1 MLDPDLF
8 PFFFNF
14 DCQKMQFHL
23 RRKFIGYIK
32 KKWNEKSDYKSHRAT
47 AFINIWFLL
56 QIKKENY
63 WTCVKTAN
71 VLDIV

>member
-8 PFFFNF
+8 PFFKLWLSKDAVSFTS
-14 DCQKMQFHL
+14 KIY
-23 RRKFIGYIK
+23 RIYKK

>member
-8 PFFFNF
+8 PFFKL
-14 DCQKMQFHL
+14 CQKMQFHL

-47 AFINIWFLL
+47 AFINI
-56 QIKKENY
+56 
-63 WTCVKTAN
+63 
-71 VLDIV
+71 

>member
-8 PFFFNF
+8 PFLNF

-47 AFINIWFLL
+47 AFINI
-56 QIKKENY
+56 
-63 WTCVKTAN
+63 
-71 VLDIV
+71 